1 MNFVFNTRVHTRLAD
16 TDTPISIY
24 LKIRDQF
31 PESILMESAD
41 RQALDHKYSYICCLP
56 KASFIVAQG
65 LIRQSFPDSTSC
77 TITIDNPADVMEQLD
92 QFRQRFSVNSGDAEL
107 YDTLGLFGY
116 FNYDAVRYF
125 ESVLITAQADESR
138 QTPDI
143 QFSFYSC
150 VIVFDH
156 FRQVCH
162 LIEFIPDG
170 TAGEGIERMLAILD
184 HRHIPHYPFKTT
196 GTEQAYCSDK
206 AYLDMVAS
214 GKAHCYAGDVFQVVL
229 SRTFSQ
235 AYTGDD
241 LNIYRALRQV
251 NPSPYMFYFDYG
263 SFRLMGASPEAQ
275 LKIRNNKASI
285 HPIAGTYKRSGDAL
299 FDAAQAEALKED
311 PKENAEHVMLVDLA
325 RNDLSKN
332 YRDVAVTVYKEIQ
345 FFSHVIHI
353 VSEVEGADPVPGS
366 SSLKVVADTFPA
378 GTLSGAP
385 KYKALQLIDQ
395 YEQDARGFYGGCI
408 GFLGF
413 NGDFNQAIMI
423 RSLLSKDQML
433 YYRAGAGIV
442 ASSDPESELQEINNK
457 LRAVRTALA
466 NAAKFN
472 P

>member
-41 RQALDHKYSYICCLP
+41 RQDLDHKYSYICCLP
-56 KASFIVAQG
+56 QASFIVANG
-65 LIRQSFPDSTSC
+65 LIRQSFPDESDLV
-77 TITIDNPADVMEQLD
+77 IAIDNNADVMEQLER
-92 QFRQRFSVNSGDAEL
+92 FRLLFKVNSEDEEL
-107 YDTLGLFGY
+107 YQTIGLFGHI
-116 FNYDAVRYF
+116 NYDAVRYF
-125 ESVLITAQADESR
+125 ESVCITAQPDESR

-143 QFSFYSC
+143 QFSFYRC

-162 LIEFIPDG
+162 LIEFVPDG
-170 TAGEGIERMLAILD
+170 ATGEGIERMESILS

-196 GTEQAYCSDK
+196 GAEKAHCSDET
-206 AYLDMVAS
+206 YLDMIAS
-214 GKAHCYAGDVFQVVL
+214 GKEHCYAGDVFQVVF

-235 AYTGDD
+235 NYAGDD

-263 SFRLMGASPEAQ
+263 NFRLMGASPEAQ
-275 LKIRNNKASI
+275 LKISKHKASI
-285 HPIAGTYKRSGDAL
+285 HPIAGTYKRSGDTAH
-299 FDAAQAEALKED
+299 DAAQAEALKED
-311 PKENAEHVMLVDLA
+311 RKENAEHVMLVDLA

-353 VSEVEGADPVPGS
+353 VSAVEGTDPVAGS
-366 SSLKVVADTFPA
+366 TSLKVVADTFPA

-385 KYKALQLIDQ
+385 KYKAMQLIDR
-395 YEQDARGFYGGCI
+395 YEKDARGFYGGCI

-423 RSLLSKDQML
+423 RSLLSKDQTL

-442 ASSDPESELQEINNK
+442 ASSEPESELQEVNNK
-457 LRAVRTALA
+457 LRAIRTALA
-466 NAAKFN
+466 NASQFN